1 MNTLVRKGKNINH
14 EKQIVEILDLI
25 ILSNVKACVMIFK
38 KKNNNQNSQN
48 KNRFISM
55 NAIKII
61 IQCIEY
67 LISNTQVFKYKNIM
81 FFLLHT
87 HYIHLHTEMFVIFQN
102 QRYFFLKI

>member
-1 MNTLVRKGKNINH
+1 MNTLVRKWKNINH

-25 ILSNVKACVMIFK
+25 ILSNFKACVMIFK

-67 LISNTQVFKYKNIM
+67 LI
-81 FFLLHT
+81 
-87 HYIHLHTEMFVIFQN
+87 
-102 QRYFFLKI
+102 

>member
-1 MNTLVRKGKNINH
+1 MNTLVRKGKNVNH

-25 ILSNVKACVMIFK
+25 ILSNFKACSL

-67 LISNTQVFKYKNIM
+67 LI
-81 FFLLHT
+81 
-87 HYIHLHTEMFVIFQN
+87 
-102 QRYFFLKI
+102 

>member
-1 MNTLVRKGKNINH
+1 MNTLVRKWKNINH

-25 ILSNVKACVMIFK
+25 NLSNFKACVMIFK

-67 LISNTQVFKYKNIM
+67 LI
-81 FFLLHT
+81 
-87 HYIHLHTEMFVIFQN
+87 
-102 QRYFFLKI
+102 